1 MDISELNRIKSSANF
16 KRHPWEITRAKA
28 VRYLLKKYETPFSHL
43 ADIGSGDIFILQSL
57 AGNKTADAYSAI
69 DSAYTNELID
79 QLKKN
84 HYTSDINFYPGINE
98 TAGHKSDCVLLLDV
112 LEHCENDKELLQ
124 QLMSENFTTGNSL
137 FFITVPAFQ
146 KFFSQHDILLK
157 HYRRYSRKQI
167 MKICKSQQ
175 LEILSSGY
183 FFFSLLPAR
192 LFQLFL
198 EKLKLRKTKKSID
211 NWKGNKFLT
220 RIISSILWAD
230 FRVCH
235 SLSGIGIHL
244 PGLSCYCIC
253 RKLPS

>member
-28 VRYLLKKYETPFSHL
+28 VHYLLKKNRLPFSHL
-43 ADIGSGDIFILQSL
+43 ADVGSGDIFILQTL
-57 AGNKTADAYSAI
+57 ARNKMADSFSAI
-69 DSAYTNELID
+69 DSDYTNELIT
-79 QLKKN
+79 QLKKSP
-84 HYTSDINFYPGINE
+84 YTSDINFYSGINE
-98 TAGHKSDCVLLLDV
+98 VTGKKSDGVLLLDV
-112 LEHCENDKELLQ
+112 LEHCENDKELIQ
-124 QLMSENFTTGNSL
+124 QLTAENFSTGNSL

-146 KFFSQHDILLK
+146 KLFSQHDTLLK

-167 MKICKSQQ
+167 INTCKSQG
-175 LEILSSGY
+175 LDILSSGY

-192 LFQLFL
+192 LFLILF
-198 EKLKLRKTKKSID
+198 EKLKLRKAKKSID
-211 NWKGNKFLT
+211 NWNGNKFLT

-235 SLSGIGIHL
+235 SLSRIGIHL